1 MRFFYGRQ
9 NFDSL
14 SRAQEN
20 AILLTNGLGGFAGVT
35 SACSANRCD
44 QGILVAAVRSPNVR
58 IGMVHRVRETLE
70 IDGKAYVFS
79 TQKFAGRTAPE
90 EGRNSFD
97 EIETVTLNMRELE
110 YISSAGLRVVL
121 KLHKKMT
128 AQGGQLKLINVNDM
142 IMEIFTMTGM
152 DSFLEIDKA

>member
-1 MRFFYGRQ
+1 MKITTNISNQ
-9 NFDSL
+9 NLIISL
-14 SRAQEN
+14 SGRLDT
-20 AILLTNGLGGFAGVT
+20 IT
-35 SACSANRCD
+35 SP
-44 QGILVAAVRSPNVR
+44 Q
-58 IGMVHRVRETLE
+58 LE
-70 IDGKAYVFS
+70 
-79 TQKFAGRTAPE
+79 E
-90 EGRNSFD
+90 EINRNSFD
-97 EIETVTLNMRELE
+97 EIETVTLNMRALE

>member
-1 MRFFYGRQ
+1 MQITTNISNQ
-9 NFDSL
+9 NLIISL
-14 SRAQEN
+14 SGRLDT
-20 AILLTNGLGGFAGVT
+20 IT
-35 SACSANRCD
+35 SP
-44 QGILVAAVRSPNVR
+44 Q
-58 IGMVHRVRETLE
+58 LE
-70 IDGKAYVFS
+70 
-79 TQKFAGRTAPE
+79 E
-90 EGRNSFD
+90 EINRNSFD
-97 EIETVTLNMRELE
+97 EIETVTHNMRALE

>member
-1 MRFFYGRQ
+1 MQITTNISNQ
-9 NFDSL
+9 NLVISL
-14 SRAQEN
+14 SGRLDT
-20 AILLTNGLGGFAGVT
+20 IT
-35 SACSANRCD
+35 SP
-44 QGILVAAVRSPNVR
+44 Q
-58 IGMVHRVRETLE
+58 LE
-70 IDGKAYVFS
+70 
-79 TQKFAGRTAPE
+79 E
-90 EGRNSFD
+90 EINRNSFD
-97 EIETVTLNMRELE
+97 DIETVTLNMRALE

>member
-1 MRFFYGRQ
+1 MQITTNISNQ
-9 NFDSL
+9 NLIISL
-14 SRAQEN
+14 SGRLDT
-20 AILLTNGLGGFAGVT
+20 IT
-35 SACSANRCD
+35 SP
-44 QGILVAAVRSPNVR
+44 Q
-58 IGMVHRVRETLE
+58 LE
-70 IDGKAYVFS
+70 
-79 TQKFAGRTAPE
+79 E
-90 EGRNSFD
+90 EINRNSLD
-97 EIETVTLNMRELE
+97 EIETVTLNMRALE

>member
-1 MRFFYGRQ
+1 MQITTNISNQ
-9 NFDSL
+9 NLIISL
-14 SRAQEN
+14 SGRLDT
-20 AILLTNGLGGFAGVT
+20 IT
-35 SACSANRCD
+35 SP
-44 QGILVAAVRSPNVR
+44 Q
-58 IGMVHRVRETLE
+58 LE
-70 IDGKAYVFS
+70 
-79 TQKFAGRTAPE
+79 E
-90 EGRNSFD
+90 EINRNSFD
-97 EIETVTLNMRELE
+97 EIESVTLNMRELE

>member
-1 MRFFYGRQ
+1 MQITTNISNQNLIISISGRL
-9 NFDSL
+9 DTIS
-14 SRAQEN
+14 
-20 AILLTNGLGGFAGVT
+20 
-35 SACSANRCD
+35 
-44 QGILVAAVRSPNVR
+44 SPQ
-58 IGMVHRVRETLE
+58 LE
-70 IDGKAYVFS
+70 
-79 TQKFAGRTAPE
+79 E
-90 EGRNSFD
+90 EINRNSFD
-97 EIETVTLNMRELE
+97 EIETVTLNMRALE

>member
-1 MRFFYGRQ
+1 MQITTNISNQ
-9 NFDSL
+9 NLIISL
-14 SRAQEN
+14 SGRLDT
-20 AILLTNGLGGFAGVT
+20 IT
-35 SACSANRCD
+35 SP
-44 QGILVAAVRSPNVR
+44 Q
-58 IGMVHRVRETLE
+58 LE
-70 IDGKAYVFS
+70 
-79 TQKFAGRTAPE
+79 E
-90 EGRNSFD
+90 EINRNSFD